1 MFLNSKGQLVKK
13 CPTCQKT
20 FVKNKGA
27 SCLKTC
33 PEKQLEENHR
43 QALIKI
49 VAYCLSKEKITLECP
64 TNLSASNLKLKG

>member
-43 QALIKI
+43 QALNKI
-49 VAYCLSKEKITLECP
+49 ITIP
-64 TNLSASNLKLKG
+64 